1 MATKWKDLKHKASP
15 ETRETAKREALAE
28 HAELEGIGVGA
39 IRAAR
44 QQTQVAVAEQMQVPQ
59 SAVSRLENQS
69 DCLLSTLRKYVGALG
84 GTLEVRAVFPDG
96 AVELDGLEQK
106 PGYCKVSEIRYVGFF
121 LGKKPVGLCGSTLHL
136 PGFCSNENAS
146 AAGRSDEPM
155 SGPCSVPNSLVDPS
169 AASDRD
175 PISDDVP
182 DGEEAA
188 KQQHPG
194 QGEAEGVELS
204 RMVELEEFNRSRQN
218 A

>member
-84 GTLEVRAVFPDG
+84 GTLEVRAVFPD
-96 AVELDGLEQK
+96 
-106 PGYCKVSEIRYVGFF
+106 
-121 LGKKPVGLCGSTLHL
+121 
-136 PGFCSNENAS
+136 
-146 AAGRSDEPM
+146 
-155 SGPCSVPNSLVDPS
+155 
-169 AASDRD
+169 
-175 PISDDVP
+175 
-182 DGEEAA
+182 
-188 KQQHPG
+188 
-194 QGEAEGVELS
+194 
-204 RMVELEEFNRSRQN
+204 
-218 A
+218 